1 MTEARWLCRGQ
12 AAPWIG
18 VALVLLIL
26 SARKPDS
33 FLNPQLWA
41 EDGSVFFA
49 QQVEHGARAHLQPY
63 AGYFNEVPRIVASI
77 AALLP
82 HRHAPAVYN
91 LAALL
96 ALLSLI
102 LKLYSPRLDLPCPLP
117 FALAVALV
125 PHPGGEVF
133 VCLANVQWVLALFL
147 LAVVLQEGATTR
159 AQALGDSI
167 AVLLA
172 GLTGPFVVFALP
184 LLGWKI
190 WRHRSRL
197 DLPASSIALGTA
209 LAQLWALLHSSIEA
223 PPPTPPTP
231 GVWLRLLGHR
241 LVGTLFLGPQLTYR
255 WNPLVLSIAGLLVL
269 GGILWAL
276 RRSPETLERAG
287 LSLVFAGALTVG
299 VLAKFAAAP
308 SLLLPW
314 ANGARYFF
322 IPAAVVAWCL
332 LLVTARAPGAAPRLL
347 AAAALLA
354 MLASSLLAGF
364 RSPPLAD
371 RRWAEQAER
380 IGSSEAEVRIPINPE
395 GWGVLIHQTKS
406 IRKSRAD

>member
-12 AAPWIG
+12 LAPWIG

-33 FLNPQLWA
+33 FLNPQFWA
-41 EDGSVFFA
+41 EDGSIFFT
-49 QQVEHGARAHLQPY
+49 QQVELGARAHLQSY

-82 HRHAPAVYN
+82 HRHAPAIYN
-91 LAALL
+91 AAALL
-96 ALLSLI
+96 VFLAFV
-102 LKLYSPRLDLPCPLP
+102 LKLYSPRLDLPCPLL

-133 VCLANVQWVLALFL
+133 VCLANVQWVFALFL
-147 LAVVLQEGATTR
+147 LAVVLQKGAATR
-159 AQALGDSI
+159 AQAAGDSLAI
-167 AVLLA
+167 LLA
-172 GLTGPFVVFALP
+172 GLTGPFVIFALP

-190 WRHRSRL
+190 WRRRSRL
-197 DLPASSIALGTA
+197 DLPAFSIALLTA

-223 PPPTPPTP
+223 PAPIPAST
-231 GVWLRLLGHR
+231 GVWTRLFGHR
-241 LVGTLFLGPQLTYR
+241 IVGTLFLGPQVTYR
-255 WNPLVLSIAGLLVL
+255 WNPLVLSIAGLLAL

-287 LSLVFAGALTVG
+287 LSLMFAGALTAG
-299 VLAKFAAAP
+299 ALAKFAAAP

-322 IPAAVVAWCL
+322 IPAVVVAWCL
-332 LLVTARAPGAAPRLL
+332 LLVAARAPGVPRLL
-347 AAAALLA
+347 ASAALLA
-354 MLASSLLAGF
+354 MLISSLLSGF
-364 RSPPLAD
+364 RSPPLED
-371 RRWAEQAER
+371 LRWAEHAGD
-380 IGSSEAEVRIPINPE
+380 IGESEAEVWIPINPE
-395 GWGVLIHQTKS
+395 GWRVHIHPTGHP
-406 IRKSRAD
+406 D